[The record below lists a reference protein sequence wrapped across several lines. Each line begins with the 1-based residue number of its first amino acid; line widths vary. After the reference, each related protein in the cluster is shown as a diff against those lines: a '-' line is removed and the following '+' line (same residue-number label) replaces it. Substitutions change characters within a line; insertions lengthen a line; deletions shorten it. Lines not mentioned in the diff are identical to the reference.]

1 MGTRWLFVVHS
12 AYGRIGDSSV
22 GGVEIIGVTDDA
34 YSSTFYDSFGNVH
47 TSRVQVDGATMQW
60 LGERTRCTAT
70 FTDGGMTQIAHH
82 ESSPDGVA
90 WSPPMEV
97 TLRKNA

>member
-1 MGTRWLFVVHS
+1 V
-12 AYGRIGDSSV
+12 A
-22 GGVEIIGVTDDA
+22 GGA

-47 TSRVQVDGATMQW
+47 TSRVEIDGDVMRW

-70 FTDGGMTQIAHH
+70 FTDGGMTQVAHP
-82 ESSPDGVA
+82 EASPDGVA
-90 WSPPMEV
+90 WSPSMEV